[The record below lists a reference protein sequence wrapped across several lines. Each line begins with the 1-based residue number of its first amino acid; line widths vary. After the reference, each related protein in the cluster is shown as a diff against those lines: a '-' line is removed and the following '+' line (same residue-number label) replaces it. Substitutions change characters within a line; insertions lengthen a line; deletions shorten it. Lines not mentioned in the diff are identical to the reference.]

1 MVKRVSKTTGG
12 QPENDNAHKGA
23 RFRSAVARALARKG
37 GTIDRGLDM
46 LCDKLVGAAAE
57 GEQWALQMVAERI
70 EGKAAQTVYVG
81 EAPEQI
87 QGPDHDEL
95 TVRLA
100 RALIGRASSS
110 DPSTTVQ

>member
-1 MVKRVSKTTGG
+1 MAKRVSRTTGG

-70 EGKAAQTVYVG
+70 EGKAAQTVSVG

>member
-1 MVKRVSKTTGG
+1 MAKRVSRTTGG

-100 RALIGRASSS
+100 RALIGRASSTDS
-110 DPSTTVQ
+110 NSTVQ

>member
-1 MVKRVSKTTGG
+1 
-12 QPENDNAHKGA
+12 
-23 RFRSAVARALARKG
+23 
-37 GTIDRGLDM
+37 
-46 LCDKLVGAAAE
+46 
-57 GEQWALQMVAERI
+57 MVAERI

-100 RALIGRASSS
+100 RALIGRASSADTNS
-110 DPSTTVQ
+110 TVQ

>member
-1 MVKRVSKTTGG
+1 
-12 QPENDNAHKGA
+12 
-23 RFRSAVARALARKG
+23 
-37 GTIDRGLDM
+37 M

-110 DPSTTVQ
+110 DSTTTVQ

>member
-1 MVKRVSKTTGG
+1 MAKRVSRTTGG

-110 DPSTTVQ
+110 DSSTTVQ

>member
-1 MVKRVSKTTGG
+1 MVKRTVKAHGG
-12 QPENDNAHKGA
+12 QPENDNAHRGA
-23 RFRSAVARALARKG
+23 RFRAAVARALARKG
-37 GTIDRGLDM
+37 GTVDRGLDM

-57 GEQWALQMVAERI
+57 GEHWALQMVAERI

-100 RALIGRASSS
+100 RALIGRAAVPDSSTS
-110 DPSTTVQ
+110 VQ

>member
-1 MVKRVSKTTGG
+1 MAKRTVKAVGG
-12 QPENDNAHKGA
+12 QLENDNAHKGA

-37 GTIDRGLDM
+37 GTIDRGLDI

-100 RALIGRASSS
+100 RALIGRASGSDSS
-110 DPSTTVQ
+110 STVQ

>member
-1 MVKRVSKTTGG
+1 MAKRVSRTTGG

>member
-1 MVKRVSKTTGG
+1 MVKRVAKTTGG
-12 QPENDNAHKGA
+12 QPENDNAHRGA
-23 RFRSAVARALARKG
+23 RFRAAVARALARKG
-37 GTIDRGLDM
+37 GTIDRGLDL
-46 LCDKLVGAAAE
+46 LCDKLVESAAE

-100 RALIGRASSS
+100 RALIGRAAVPDSSTS
-110 DPSTTVQ
+110 VQ

>member
-1 MVKRVSKTTGG
+1 MAKRTVKAVGG
-12 QPENDNAHKGA
+12 QLENDNAHKGA

-37 GTIDRGLDM
+37 GTIDRGLDI

-110 DPSTTVQ
+110 DPTSTVQ

>member
-1 MVKRVSKTTGG
+1 MAKRVSRTTGG

-100 RALIGRASSS
+100 RALIGRASSTDTNS
-110 DPSTTVQ
+110 TVQ

>member
-1 MVKRVSKTTGG
+1 
-12 QPENDNAHKGA
+12 
-23 RFRSAVARALARKG
+23 
-37 GTIDRGLDM
+37 M

>member
-1 MVKRVSKTTGG
+1 
-12 QPENDNAHKGA
+12 
-23 RFRSAVARALARKG
+23 
-37 GTIDRGLDM
+37 M

-100 RALIGRASSS
+100 RALIGRASSTDTNS
-110 DPSTTVQ
+110 TVQ